1 MVVEE
6 LRNVSEIG
14 SGFVFRE
21 GGEDT
26 ERIGRGEGETLVVV
40 GFGVAVIVVAEE
52 NDVVLVELVCGCG
65 GGGVGGWRCASWD
78 AEEAFGGCGFSVG
91 EPVRT
96 VWIHSGS
103 EV

>member
-14 SGFVFRE
+14 RGFVFRE

-40 GFGVAVIVVAEE
+40 IVVGFGVVIIVAEE
-52 NDVVLVELVCGCG
+52 NDVVLVELVCG
-65 GGGVGGWRCASWD
+65 GGVGGWRCARWD
-78 AEEAFGGCGFSVG
+78 AEEALGGRGFSVW
-91 EPVRT
+91 EPVRN
-96 VWIHSGS
+96 V
-103 EV
+103 